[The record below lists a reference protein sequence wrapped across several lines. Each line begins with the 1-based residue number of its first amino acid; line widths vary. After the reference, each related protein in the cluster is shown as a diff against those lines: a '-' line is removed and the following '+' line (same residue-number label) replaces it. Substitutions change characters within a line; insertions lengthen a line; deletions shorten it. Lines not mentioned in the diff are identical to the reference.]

1 MRELPPAERRA
12 APVRL
17 RWTEWAWVAGLA
29 AWAVGLALL
38 GAALAQRPD
47 GLLHLWALDVG
58 QGDALLI
65 QTPQGG
71 GLLIDGGPDPAALER
86 ELGRHRPFW
95 DRGLNLLVL
104 THPHEDHI
112 TGLIDVLAHYQVASV
127 LETPFQ
133 DGNRDLEDAWHGRL
147 TLATVPVTAA
157 QAGQVVQVEPG
168 LALRVLYPPAHLLE
182 GTHSD
187 INNASVV
194 LRLEYGT
201 IRMLLTG
208 DIETEAGRA
217 LLDAEPGDLS
227 AQVLKVPHHGSGTGL
242 SPELLA
248 AIHPAVALISVG
260 AKNPYGHP
268 AANTLRLLHDAG
280 VTTYRTDLQ
289 GTIELLSDGRQVW
302 ARPEHP

>member
-17 RWTEWAWVAGLA
+17 QWSERVWVAGLA
-29 AWAVGLALL
+29 AWAVGIVLL
-38 GAALAQRPD
+38 VAALAQRPD

-65 QTPQGG
+65 QTPRGG
-71 GLLIDGGPDPAALER
+71 GVLIDGGPDPAALER

-133 DGNRDLEDAWHGRL
+133 DGNRELEDAWHGRL
-147 TLATVPVTAA
+147 ALANVPVTAA
-157 QAGQVVQVEPG
+157 QAGQTVQVEPG
-168 LALRVLYPPAHLLE
+168 LALRVLYPTAHLLQ

-187 INNASVV
+187 INNSSVV
-194 LRLEYGT
+194 LRLEYGA

-208 DIETEAGRA
+208 DIETEAGRDLLNSAPDA
-217 LLDAEPGDLS
+217 LN
-227 AQVLKVPHHGSGTGL
+227 AQVLKVPHHGSSTGL
-242 SPELLA
+242 SSELLA

-260 AKNPYGHP
+260 AKNTYGHP
-268 AANTLRLLHDAG
+268 APATLRLLHDAG
-280 VTTYRTDLQ
+280 VTTYRTDVQ

-302 ARPEHP
+302 ARTEQP

>member
-12 APVRL
+12 VPVRL
-17 RWTEWAWVAGLA
+17 RWSERVWVAGLA
-29 AWAVGLALL
+29 AWAVGIALL

-65 QTPQGG
+65 QTPRGG

-104 THPHEDHI
+104 THPHADHI

-133 DGNRDLEDAWHGRL
+133 DGDRELEDAWHGRL
-147 TLATVPVTAA
+147 TLAAVPVTPA

-168 LALRVLYPPAHLLE
+168 LALRVLYPPPQLLH

-187 INNASVV
+187 INNSSVV
-194 LRLEYGT
+194 LRLEYGA

-208 DIETEAGRA
+208 DIETEAGRV
-217 LLDAEPGDLS
+217 LLADAPDALS
-227 AQVLKVPHHGSGTGL
+227 AQILKVPHHGSSTGL

-248 AIHPAVALISVG
+248 AIHPTVALISVG
-260 AKNPYGHP
+260 AKNTYGHP
-268 AANTLRLLHDAG
+268 APDTLRLLHDAG